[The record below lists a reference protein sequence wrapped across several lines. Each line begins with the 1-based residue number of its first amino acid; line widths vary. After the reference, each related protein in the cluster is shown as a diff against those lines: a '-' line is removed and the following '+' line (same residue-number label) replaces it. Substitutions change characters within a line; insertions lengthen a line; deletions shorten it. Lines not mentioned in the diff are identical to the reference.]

1 MRFYKYLYVGET
13 IKNVNLVKWK
23 LKHAAGMLDVHL
35 ITLSLND
42 SDQLDCFHNA
52 LLKQKV
58 FRSVDYYVVGIAN
71 GRAEA
76 ISLIQQITD
85 DCIEATGTGNIK
97 QYLLKGF

>member
-35 ITLSLND
+35 ITISFNND
-42 SDQLDCFHNA
+42 DQLDCFHNG
-52 LLKQKV
+52 LLKQKI
-58 FRSVDYYVVGIAN
+58 FRNVDYYVVGIAN
-71 GRAEA
+71 GREEA
-76 ISLIQQITD
+76 ISLIQEITN

-97 QYLLKGF
+97 QYLLDRF